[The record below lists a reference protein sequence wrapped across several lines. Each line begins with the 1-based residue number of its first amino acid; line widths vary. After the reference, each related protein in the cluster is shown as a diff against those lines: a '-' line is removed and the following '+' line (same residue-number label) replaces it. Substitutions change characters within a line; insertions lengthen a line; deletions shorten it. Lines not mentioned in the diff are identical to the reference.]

1 MQTWFIS
8 DFKTNF
14 SSDICISNAADLQ
27 QANMTTHGL
36 QEGGG
41 NSFSGIG

>member
-1 MQTWFIS
+1 MKTWFIS

-14 SSDICISNAADLQ
+14 SSDICISNADLQ
-27 QANMTTHGL
+27 QANITTHGL